1 MLEKLK
7 NAIFGDP
14 GKKAWKKIEAII
26 DKSLPPVQAYLCK
39 NGMLWEHDYES
50 PYVRRLREG
59 YRATV
64 FNVNGSWCC
73 EVRNQYG
80 NYVTSEVV
88 HNGDDIE
95 KTIEKFK

>member
-7 NAIFGDP
+7 TAIFGD
-14 GKKAWKKIEAII
+14 KKEKELKKIEAII
-26 DKSLPPVQAYLCK
+26 DKSLPAVQAYLCK
-39 NGMLWEHDYES
+39 NGLWEHEYGT
-50 PYVRRLREG
+50 PYVRRLRDG